1 MMTMEMKE
9 RSKGES
15 ELRRKSS
22 EEKKKEREMTKET
35 FQVNKKEV

>member
-1 MMTMEMKE
+1 MTMEMKE

-22 EEKKKEREMTKET
+22 EEKKKERNDQRDIPGE
-35 FQVNKKEV
+35 